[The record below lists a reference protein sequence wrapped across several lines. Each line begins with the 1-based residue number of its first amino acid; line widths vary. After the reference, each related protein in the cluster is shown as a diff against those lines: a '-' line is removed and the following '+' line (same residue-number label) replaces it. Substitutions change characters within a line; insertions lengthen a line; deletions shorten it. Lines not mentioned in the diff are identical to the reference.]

1 MIPLGIIAS
10 SQISI
15 SSSGGGGGSDF
26 NLANFPGYYA
36 VYESPY
42 LDGTNK
48 LSLDTTS
55 SSWTTISSPAKTM
68 TASQTVSQ
76 VLTQETATNTPF
88 GLPSGGFATSIY
100 RLLSGATSDN
110 VFTTTTYLVYDFR
123 ILGSK
128 TPPTITVDSR
138 SDKSNLSLI
147 ALQDSGSQHRVK
159 INFGGT
165 DRADI
170 VSAAN
175 RRSGVAAFVVNYGVN
190 TGAAS
195 YTLYSNSQTSS
206 FTATN
211 YPMYLITGDVP
222 GATLQIYRPNFYTGD
237 WVGVHALVISSS
249 AHSAATI
256 SSNISYLR
264 SRYGVQS

>member
-1 MIPLGIIAS
+1 MILGIIAS
-10 SQISI
+10 GQISM

-42 LDGTNK
+42 LDGTNR
-48 LSLDTTS
+48 LSLGTTS

-68 TASQTVSQ
+68 TASGTVSQ

-88 GLPSGGFATSIY
+88 GPASGNNVTSIY
-100 RLLSGATSDN
+100 KPLGGTNDN
-110 VFTTTTYLVYDFR
+110 VTTTTTYLVYDFR
-123 ILGSK
+123 ILGSR

-138 SDKSNLSLI
+138 SDKTNLSLI

-175 RRSGVAAFVVNYGVN
+175 RRSGVAAFVVNYNVN
-190 TGAAS
+190 AGAAS

-211 YPMYLITGDVP
+211 FPMYLITSDVP
-222 GATLQIYRPNFYTGD
+222 GPSLQIFRPAFYTGD

>member
-1 MIPLGIIAS
+1 MILGIIAS
-10 SQISI
+10 GQISM
-15 SSSGGGGGSDF
+15 SSSGGGGGGGSNF

-42 LDGTNK
+42 LDGTNR
-48 LSLDTTS
+48 LSLGTTS

-68 TASQTVSQ
+68 TASGTVSQ

-88 GLPSGGFATSIY
+88 GLPSGQFATSIY
-100 RLLSGATSDN
+100 GLLSGIGDN
-110 VFTTTTYLVYDFR
+110 VTTTTTYLVYDFR
-123 ILGSK
+123 ILGSR
-128 TPPTITVDSR
+128 TPPSITVDSR

-147 ALQDSGSQHRVK
+147 ALQDSGSGHRVK
-159 INFGGT
+159 VNFGGS

-175 RRSGVAAFVVNYGVN
+175 RRSGVAAFVVNYNVN
-190 TGAAS
+190 AGTAS

-211 YPMYLITGDVP
+211 FPMYLITGDVP
-222 GATLQIYRPNFYTGD
+222 GPTLQIFRPAFYTGD